1 MQVVSYDILS
11 LFYKSKRY
19 ISHQK
24 LFSIDIMF
32 SCRPYLILRI
42 YRQENLMKRQ
52 YLVSGSNGVPVIY
65 ILWKLFF
72 VNTYFFIAN
81 NKEGIYFWQRTIQS
95 KIYLL
100 SFEYRFT
107 YFQRLCLTLTLSSIS
122 ILGDRR
128 RGGSGWGGGGRG
140 VRNSNTCKRCNM

>member
-1 MQVVSYDILS
+1 MQVVSCDILS
-11 LFYKSKRY
+11 LFNKSKRY

-32 SCRPYLILRI
+32 SCRPGFILRI

-52 YLVSGSNGVPVIY
+52 YLVSGSNGVPVIC

-72 VNTYFFIAN
+72 VNTYFSIAYC
-81 NKEGIYFWQRTIQS
+81 KEGIYLWQRTILS

-100 SFEYRFT
+100 SFEYKFT
-107 YFQRLCLTLTLSSIS
+107 YFQRLCLTLTLSCIS
-122 ILGDRR
+122 ILRDV
-128 RGGSGWGGGGRG
+128 SGGGGG
-140 VRNSNTCKRCNM
+140 GGWVRNSNMCNI